1 MKNKI
6 HKIHFTGVKGV
17 GMAALAIIAKEAGF
31 DVTGSD
37 VATVFITDEELKNAG
52 VLVLE
57 GFNAKHVSGA
67 DLLIA
72 TAAHGGVQNIEV
84 KTAKDIGIQVLS
96 QGEALGRFQSGEI
109 LGKDFIAISVAG
121 SHGKTTTSAMIATML
136 KGNNLNPSYAI
147 GTGSIPSLGN
157 SGHFGKGKY
166 FVAEADEYFAD
177 EADRK
182 PKFLYQKPNFI
193 VVTNIDFDHPDIYSS
208 IEEVRNA
215 FLKFVDNLKD
225 GGTLIACGD
234 GEENR
239 NFLKKITVKKITYG
253 MSPGNNYWIKRLNY
267 SSEKMFFWVKSGD
280 RILGQFSVNVFGEQ
294 NALDALA
301 AIVVGLET
309 GLSVEQVK
317 KGLSKFQGSKRRSEY
332 IGSLSAGAKVYDDYA
347 HHPRE
352 IKETLASFRKAFPK
366 EKIIVIFQPHMY
378 SRTKILFK
386 QFSTAFSDA
395 NEVIMTEIF
404 PSFREQVDKD
414 FSSRLLVEEIKK
426 YGTTAIYFS
435 DLPNVVKYLVSQ
447 KLDKNTVLIT
457 MGAGD
462 VYKVGKEILNG

>member
-1 MKNKI
+1 MKKI
-6 HKIHFTGVKGV
+6 SKIHFTGVKGV

-31 DVTGSD
+31 KVTGSD
-37 VATVFITDEELKNAG
+37 VSDTFITDEELKNAG
-52 VLVLE
+52 VVIFE
-57 GFNAKHVSGA
+57 GFSPEHVSGA
-67 DLLIA
+67 DLVI
-72 TAAHGGVQNIEV
+72 TTSAHGGTQNIEV
-84 KTAKDIGIQVLS
+84 KTATAAGITVLS
-96 QGEALGRFQSGEI
+96 QGEALGKFQSGEI

-136 KGNNLNPSYAI
+136 KGNKLDPSYSI

-166 FVAEADEYFAD
+166 FVVEADEYFAD
-177 EADRK
+177 EADK
-182 PKFLYQKPNFI
+182 TPKFLYQKPNFI

-208 IEEVRNA
+208 IDDVRNA
-215 FLKFVDNLKD
+215 FLKFTGNLKKN
-225 GGTLIACGD
+225 GILIACGD

-239 NFLKKITVKKITYG
+239 RFLNEVTVKKITYG
-253 MSPGNNYWIKRLNY
+253 MSPDNNYWIERLNY
-267 SSEKMFFWVKSGD
+267 SSEKMFFWVKTGD

-294 NALDALA
+294 NALDGLA
-301 AIVVGLET
+301 AIVLGLET

-317 KGLSKFQGSKRRSEY
+317 NGLSNFRGSKRRSEY
-332 IGSLSAGAKVYDDYA
+332 IGDLLSEAKVYDDYG

-352 IKETLASFRKAFPK
+352 IKETLSAFRKAFPR
-366 EKIIVIFQPHMY
+366 EKIIVAFQPHMY

-386 QFSTAFSDA
+386 EFSTAFTDV

-404 PSFREQVDKD
+404 PSFREPIDKD

-426 YGTTAIYFS
+426 YGTAAIYFP

-462 VYKVGKEILNG
+462 IYKVGKELIDG